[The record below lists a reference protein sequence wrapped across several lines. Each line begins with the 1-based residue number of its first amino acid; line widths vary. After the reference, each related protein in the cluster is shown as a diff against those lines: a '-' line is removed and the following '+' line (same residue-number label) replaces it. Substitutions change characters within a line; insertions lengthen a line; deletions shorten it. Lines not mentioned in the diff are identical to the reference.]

1 MNIKLFQELAHIID
15 KDIIVEYGKCF
26 EAEIDFKTIRIPKH
40 IENDFEDALHP
51 YLLIDLGFN
60 YHLYCN
66 DYVFKFLHEL
76 GHIVNGFIDVDVY
89 SLEVYALKDLWD
101 KGKTSEYKCISIYM
115 NTVEEMYANMWAY
128 DFIKS
133 NRSYIKR
140 LTKEIR
146 NV

>member
-15 KDIIVEYGKCF
+15 KDIVVCIGELT
-26 EAEIDFKTIRIPKH
+26 EADIFNKIIYLSNERD
-40 IENDFEDALHP
+40 IEH
-51 YLLIDLGFN
+51 YLIDYMTLDLGYN
-60 YHLYCN
+60 YLDYCSRVV
-66 DYVFKFLHEL
+66 YYFLHEL
-76 GHIVNGFIDVDVY
+76 GHIVNGWIDIDGY
-89 SLEVYALKDLWD
+89 SLVVTTLKGNSDSLAMNLYRYIRLDDEVYAN
-101 KGKTSEYKCISIYM
+101 E
-115 NTVEEMYANMWAY
+115 WAY